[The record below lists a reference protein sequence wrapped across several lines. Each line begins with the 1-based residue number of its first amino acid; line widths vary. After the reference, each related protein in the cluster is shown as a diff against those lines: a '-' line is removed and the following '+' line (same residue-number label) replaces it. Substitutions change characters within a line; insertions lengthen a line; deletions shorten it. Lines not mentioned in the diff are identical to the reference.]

1 MLKYKPLLKISKNCE
16 AAILRASKTRLN
28 TIRAYGST
36 VPKSKSFEQ
45 DSRKRTQSW
54 TALRVGAI
62 LAATSS
68 VAYLNWHNGQIDNEP
83 KLDMNKQKISPAEVA
98 KHNKPD
104 DCWVVING
112 YVYDLTRFLP
122 NHPGGQDVIKFNA
135 GKDVTAIFEPLH
147 APNVIDKYIAPEKKL
162 GPLQGSMPPELVCP
176 PYAPGETK
184 EDIARKEQLKS
195 LLPPLDNIINLYDFE
210 YLASQTLTKQAWAYY
225 SSGANDEVTHREN
238 HNAYHRIFF
247 KPKILVDVRKVDIS
261 TDMLGSHVDV
271 PFYVSATAL
280 CKLGNPLEGEKDVA
294 RGCGQGVTK
303 VPQMISTLASC
314 SPEEIIEA
322 APSDKQIQ
330 WYQLYVNSDRKITDD
345 LVKNVEKLGVKALFV
360 TVDAPSLGQREKDM
374 KLKFSNTKAGPK
386 AMKKTNVEES
396 QGASRALSKF
406 IDPSLTWKDIEELKK
421 KTKLPIVIKGVQR
434 TEDVIKAAEI
444 GVSGVVLSN
453 HGGRQLDFSRAPI
466 EVLAETMPILEQRN
480 LKDKLEVFVD
490 GGVRRGTDVL
500 KALCLGAKGV
510 GLGRPFLYANSC
522 YGRNGVEKAIEILRD
537 EIEMS
542 MRLLGVTSIA
552 ELKPDFLDL
561 STLKARTV
569 GVPNDVLY
577 NEVYEGPTLTEFE
590 DA

>member
-1 MLKYKPLLKISKNCE
+1 MLKIKPLLRISRVPE
-16 AAILRASKTRLN
+16 AATLRTSRTRLN
-28 TIRAYGST
+28 TARSYSSAVG
-36 VPKSKSFEQ
+36 KSKSFQ
-45 DSRKRTQSW
+45 QHSGKRTQSW
-54 TALRVGAI
+54 TTLSVGTI
-62 LAATSS
+62 LAAAGSM
-68 VAYLNWHNGQIDNEP
+68 AYLNWSNDQIGNDP

-98 KHNKPD
+98 KHNSAD

-112 YVYDLTRFLP
+112 YVYDLTRFIP
-122 NHPGGQDVIKFNA
+122 NHPGGSDVIKYNA
-135 GKDVTAIFEPLH
+135 GRDVTAIFEPLH

-195 LLPPLDNIINLYDFE
+195 LLPPLNNIINLYDFE

-225 SSGANDEVTHREN
+225 SSGANDEVSHREN

-247 KPKILVDVRKVDIS
+247 KPKILVDVSKVDLS

-280 CKLGNPLEGEKDVA
+280 CKLGNPLEGEKDIA
-294 RGCGQGVTK
+294 RGCGQGITK

-314 SPEEIIEA
+314 SPEEIISA
-322 APSDKQIQ
+322 APSDEQIQ

-374 KLKFSNTKAGPK
+374 KLKFSNSKAGPK
-386 AMKKTNVEES
+386 AMKKTDVEES
-396 QGASRALSKF
+396 KGASRALSKF
-406 IDPSLTWKDIEELKK
+406 IDPSLTWKDIEELKS
-421 KTKLPIVIKGVQR
+421 KTNLPIVIKGVQR
-434 TEDVIKAAEI
+434 TEDVIKAAEV

-466 EVLAETMPILEQRN
+466 EVLAEAMPALEERK
-480 LKDKLEVFVD
+480 LKDKLEVYID
-490 GGVRRGTDVL
+490 GGVRRGTDIL

-522 YGRNGVEKAIEILRD
+522 YGRDGVEKAIEILRD
-537 EIEMS
+537 EVEMS
-542 MRLLGVTSIA
+542 MRLLGVASIA
-552 ELKPDFLDL
+552 ELKPELLDL

-569 GVPNDVLY
+569 AVPNDVLY
-577 NEVYEGPTLTEFE
+577 NEVYESPTLTDFN

>member
-1 MLKYKPLLKISKNCE
+1 MLKIKPLLRISRVPE
-16 AAILRASKTRLN
+16 AATLRTSRTRLN
-28 TIRAYGST
+28 TARSYSSAVG
-36 VPKSKSFEQ
+36 KSKSFQ
-45 DSRKRTQSW
+45 QHSGKRTQSW
-54 TALRVGAI
+54 TTLSVGTI
-62 LAATSS
+62 LAAAGSM
-68 VAYLNWHNGQIDNEP
+68 AYLNWSNDQIGNDP

-98 KHNKPD
+98 KHNSAD

-112 YVYDLTRFLP
+112 YVYDLTRFIP
-122 NHPGGQDVIKFNA
+122 NHPGGSDVIKYNA
-135 GKDVTAIFEPLH
+135 GRDVTAIFEPLH

-195 LLPPLDNIINLYDFE
+195 LLPPLNNIINLYDFE

-225 SSGANDEVTHREN
+225 SSGANDEVSHREN

-247 KPKILVDVRKVDIS
+247 KPKILVDVSKVDLS

-280 CKLGNPLEGEKDVA
+280 CKLGNPLEGEKDIA
-294 RGCGQGVTK
+294 RGCGQGITK

-314 SPEEIIEA
+314 SPEEIISA
-322 APSDKQIQ
+322 APSDEQIQ

-374 KLKFSNTKAGPK
+374 KLKFSNSKAGPK
-386 AMKKTNVEES
+386 AMKKTDVEES
-396 QGASRALSKF
+396 KGASRALSKF
-406 IDPSLTWKDIEELKK
+406 IDPSLTWKDIEELKS
-421 KTKLPIVIKGVQR
+421 KTNLPIVIKGVQR
-434 TEDVIKAAEI
+434 TEDVIKAAEV

-466 EVLAETMPILEQRN
+466 EVLAEAMPALEERK
-480 LKDKLEVFVD
+480 LKDKLEVYID
-490 GGVRRGTDVL
+490 GGVRRGTDIL

-522 YGRNGVEKAIEILRD
+522 YGRDGVEKAIEILRD
-537 EIEMS
+537 EVEMS
-542 MRLLGVTSIA
+542 MRLLGVASIA
-552 ELKPDFLDL
+552 ELKPELLNL

-569 GVPNDVLY
+569 AVPNDVLY
-577 NEVYEGPTLTEFE
+577 NEVYESPTLTDFN